1 VHVRSWTKDP
11 RSFEIGPEPAAGS
24 AWGSLIAAAITGVA
38 APLLVLTAER
48 REVGI
53 TGQTDG
59 SEKANSRALWRAS
72 WRAADGA
79 VGVSTPILRAAL
91 PGLGR
96 TVTILVDP
104 TGRRATRLETD
115 VIA

>member
-1 VHVRSWTKDP
+1 MHVRSWTKDP

-38 APLLVLTAER
+38 AHLLVQTAER

-53 TGQTDG
+53 TDQIDW

-72 WRAADGA
+72 WLDADGA
-79 VGVSTPILRAAL
+79 VSVSTPFLRAAL

-96 TVTILVDP
+96 TVTIFVDP
-104 TGRRATRLETD
+104 TGRRATRPETD